1 MLKNIDPLLSAQLL
15 YHLRA
20 MGHGDE
26 LVIVDGNYPA
36 QSHANNLVTLEG
48 NSATRVLEAVMSV
61 LVLDDF
67 VPCAVHTMQ
76 VVDHPTRV
84 PPICVEFQR
93 IIDSAQPC
101 AVVIEGLPRFDFYAR
116 AKQAYLI
123 VSTTESRLYGN
134 VILTKGVVR
143 SSKEQGAQQ

>member
-1 MLKNIDPLLSAQLL
+1 MLKNIDPLLSADLL

-36 QSHANNLVTLEG
+36 ASNAKNLVALPG
-48 NSATRVLEAVMSV
+48 NSATRVLEAITSV

-67 VPCAVHTMQ
+67 VKSPAHRMQ
-76 VVDHPTRV
+76 VVDDPQQV
-84 PPICVEFQR
+84 PAICKEFQQ
-93 IIDSAQPC
+93 IVNSAEQRD
-101 AVVIEGLPRFDFYAR
+101 VLIETLPRFEFYAR

-123 VSTTESRLYGN
+123 VSTTEARLYGN
-134 VILTKGVVR
+134 IILTKGVIR
-143 SSKEQGAQQ
+143 AAENQRES